1 MQVYRIKTNEFKRN
15 FSVNTVRVQ
24 QDTYGILYCF
34 TGCASADKIYR
45 CFEKELMRLSET
57 LKIDLSTQ
65 LCINVHLNSN
75 GTYKG
80 YSVIYVSNDIAYC
93 LLLGL
98 DSVGQKVVLESVDK
112 KITINALKKVENML
126 LNSNLKDFLQIN
138 DNKRFDLFKESIS
151 KNKKVKKIL
160 ITRLKNRFLTF
171 DFINEYSSKNEDKD
185 LFQKLM
191 NLWYAESMDRID
203 NLSYL
208 ASTHENEDIRHGLQG
223 MIDFF
228 EDTYSDEFINT
239 PDSYKQPKYVEA
251 SYKYTFTE
259 QDKDMLG
266 SVEKTKSGIVG
277 NLGTITVILPSESR
291 DNNRILITR
300 VDHDLFD
307 IEFFEN
313 LFGPFPVTNIVI
325 NDTETHIEFEN
336 NKACFLAN
344 LLCKTVIIDNTVLT
358 FEPPNLNKYS
368 FKKKVS
374 FNK

>member
-15 FSVNTVRVQ
+15 FSVNTVLVQ

-45 CFEKELMRLSET
+45 CFEKELIRLSEI

-80 YSVIYVSNDIAYC
+80 YSIIYVSNDISYC

-98 DSVGQKVVLESVDK
+98 DSVGQKVILEAVDK

-126 LNSNLKDFLQIN
+126 LNSSLKDFLQIN
-138 DNKRFDLFKESIS
+138 DNKRFDLFKGSIS

-160 ITRLKNRFLTF
+160 NSRSKNKFLTF
-171 DFINEYSSKNEDKD
+171 DFINEYSLKSEDKD

-191 NLWYAESMDRID
+191 DLWYSESMDRID
-203 NLSYL
+203 NISYL
-208 ASTHENEDIRHGLQG
+208 ASTHVNKDIRYELQE
-223 MIDFF
+223 IVDFF
-228 EDTYSDEFINT
+228 EETYSEEFMNT
-239 PDSYKQPKYVEA
+239 PDSYKQPKYIEA
-251 SYKYTFTE
+251 SYKYAFTE

-266 SVEKTKSGIVG
+266 STEKTKSGIVG

-291 DNNRILITR
+291 DNNKILVTR
-300 VDHDLFD
+300 VDHNLFD
-307 IEFFEN
+307 NNFFEN
-313 LFGPFPVTNIVI
+313 LFAPFPISNITI
-325 NDTETHIEFEN
+325 NETETYIEFEN

-344 LLCKTVIIDNTVLT
+344 LLCKSVIIDDIVLT

-374 FNK
+374 FK